1 MSGVSAERL
10 IYVVAG
16 EPSGDALGAGLM
28 RALREETDGAVAFAG
43 VGGDGMAGEGLVS
56 LFPMDDLAV
65 MGLAEVVPRL
75 PLLIRRIGETVKD
88 IEIRRPD
95 AVVTI
100 DSPDFSFRVAKKLKG
115 SGIPLIHY
123 VAPSVWA
130 WRPGRAAKIAR
141 FLDHLLALLPFE
153 PPYFEAV
160 GLGCSFVGHPVLE
173 SGAGEADGA
182 AFRGRHGIA
191 PEERLLL
198 VLPGSRRGEIARH
211 LPVFGEAQA
220 RIIAEVGPVRT
231 AIATLPHLRPVI
243 AEGTAGWAPAPL
255 IVDAADEKYG
265 AMAAADA
272 ALAASGTVSL
282 ELAMTGTP
290 AVIAYR
296 MNPLT
301 AWLAKRL
308 VKVPYASIV
317 NLILERGAI
326 PEKLLTD
333 CTPEALAD
341 EMTALLGD
349 AQEREGQRRA
359 YEEALEALRPAGGS
373 PSRAAARAVLS
384 AIAGNAPG
392 SSKRVHS
399 VTGQTR

>member
-1 MSGVSAERL
+1 MSEGSAERL
-10 IYVVAG
+10 IYLVAG

-28 RALREETDGAVAFAG
+28 RALKEETEGAVSFAG

-56 LFPMDDLAV
+56 LFPMEDLAV
-65 MGLAEVVPRL
+65 MGLAEVLPRL
-75 PLLIRRIGETVKD
+75 PLLIRRIGETVDDVKA
-88 IEIRRPD
+88 RRPD

-100 DSPDFSFRVAKKLKG
+100 DSPDFSFRVAKKLTG
-115 SGIPLIHY
+115 AQVPLIHY

-160 GLGCSFVGHPVLE
+160 GLGCTFVGHPVLE
-173 SGAGEADGA
+173 SGAEKADGS
-182 AFRGRHGIA
+182 AFRGRRGMG
-191 PEERLLL
+191 PDERLLL

-211 LPVFGEAQA
+211 LPVFGQTLA
-220 RIIAEVGPVRT
+220 RITAELGPVRT
-231 AIATLPHLRPVI
+231 AIVTLPHLVSAIRD
-243 AEGTAGWAPAPL
+243 GTADWEHSPQ
-255 IVDAADEKYG
+255 IVDAADQKYDTF
-265 AMAAADA
+265 AAADV

-317 NLILERGAI
+317 NLVLERGAI
-326 PEKLLTD
+326 PERLLSD

-341 EMTALLGD
+341 ELILLFAD
-349 AQEREGQRRA
+349 RQKRNDQRSA
-359 YEEALEALRPAGGS
+359 YEKALQSLSPADGS
-373 PSRAAARAVLS
+373 PSRAAARAVLA
-384 AIAGNAPG
+384 AIAG
-392 SSKRVHS
+392 KRA
-399 VTGQTR
+399 GN